1 MGWKYE
7 PMPEE
12 ILVVFLFC
20 FLRLIC
26 DLVPDLSLSIYIFVY
41 IGSTLGLEKEWKNTS
56 SSGS

>member
-1 MGWKYE
+1 
-7 PMPEE
+7 MPEE